1 MDFKRE
7 FFNGSFR
14 CFSSHS
20 ESFIFNIFKGFTFF
34 FYVWDLLGRV
44 VPDLKDT
51 LFLTPFSYA
60 NASDVFSTGEVEWK
74 AFVVGTIVLLGAVI
88 GSFIVYEKKDLAV

>member
-1 MDFKRE
+1 MY
-7 FFNGSFR
+7 FFILGKAVIY
-14 CFSSHS
+14 
-20 ESFIFNIFKGFTFF
+20 FIFLGISNI
-34 FYVWDLLGRV
+34 LH
-44 VPDLKDT
+44 

-88 GSFIVYEKKDLAV
+88 GAFIVYEKKDLAV